1 MTFAVRSA
9 TEADIPA
16 LIGLDATYTVG
27 RRLLALM
34 RSGTP
39 PELTFSFQWRQ
50 GTPAEAVYDAYT
62 PEGLRR
68 ALTEAT
74 DLLLVAEAEARIAGL
89 LMVVL
94 PRWTDAGEITDL
106 VVDRASRR
114 SGVGRALVHA
124 AADWARERKLRALWV
139 EPAADNSDAIE
150 FYLSLGF
157 RVSGFNDRWSS
168 NDNDVRPTIYLYLEL
183 S

>member
-1 MTFAVRSA
+1 MTLAVRSA

-16 LIGLDATYTVG
+16 LIKLDATYTIG
-27 RRLLALM
+27 RRLLALT

-50 GTPAEAVYDAYT
+50 GTPSEAVYDAYT

-68 ALTEAT
+68 ALTTGA
-74 DLLLVAEAEARIAGL
+74 DLVLVAEAEAQIAGL

-106 VVDRASRR
+106 VVDRPSRR
-114 SGVGRALVHA
+114 RGVGRALVHA
-124 AADWARERKLRALWV
+124 ATDWARERKLRALWV
-139 EPAADNSDAIE
+139 EPAADNDGAIE

-157 RVSGFNDRWSS
+157 RLSGFNDRWTS
-168 NDNDVRPTIYLYLEL
+168 NDSDARPTIYLHLEL
-183 S
+183 D